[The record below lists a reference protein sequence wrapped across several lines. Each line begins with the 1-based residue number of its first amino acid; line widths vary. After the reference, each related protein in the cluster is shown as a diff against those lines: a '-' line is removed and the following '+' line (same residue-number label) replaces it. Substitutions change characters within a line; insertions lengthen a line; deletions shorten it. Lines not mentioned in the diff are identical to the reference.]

1 MIRPLIRLATL
12 LLATST
18 GTGAALAQDAQGND
32 RPSNWRVTHQQKH
45 GIWSTICDE
54 REAGGALEK
63 RCYIRHVEVFSPR
76 PKFAA
81 QFLFVTATE
90 GSKVEFGIEPG
101 TFFRPGD
108 FRLERDGETTWST
121 ARLGCLTG
129 LACSFDGEDAL
140 ELLAEMQ
147 AGGGFVFAFRDRHG
161 EGRVLTW
168 SLDGFDAALADFNSQ
183 SQARNLPLIPLPR

>member
-1 MIRPLIRLATL
+1 MIRPLLRLVTL
-12 LLATST
+12 LFASSC
-18 GTGAALAQDAQGND
+18 GAGVTLAQDAQGND

-54 REAGGALEK
+54 READGALEK

-81 QFLFVTATE
+81 QFLFVTANRGGE
-90 GSKVEFGIEPG
+90 VEFGIEPG

-108 FRLERDGETTWST
+108 FRLERDGQVAWST
-121 ARLGCLTG
+121 ARLGCMTG
-129 LACSFDGEDAL
+129 LACSFDGAHAQ

-161 EGRVLTW
+161 EGRMLNW
-168 SLDGFDAALADFNSQ
+168 PLDGFDAALTDFNRQ
-183 SQARNLPLIPLPR
+183 SQARNLPRILLAR